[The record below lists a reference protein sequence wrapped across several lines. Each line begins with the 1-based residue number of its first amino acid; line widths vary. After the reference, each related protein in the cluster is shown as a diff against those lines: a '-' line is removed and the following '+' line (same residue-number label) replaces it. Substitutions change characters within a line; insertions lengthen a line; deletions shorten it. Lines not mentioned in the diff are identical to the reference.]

1 MCSKRVALFF
11 SILFMSV
18 LVVPSIMTMADTDFD
33 VAIFIDTNEEE
44 EKKGNE
50 SLKDIEI
57 KIIQSIEKLDLLTS
71 DELNSLHDFYSNRYN
86 SEFKE
91 LTSPPPEQYIL

>member
-1 MCSKRVALFF
+1 MT
-11 SILFMSV
+11 
-18 LVVPSIMTMADTDFD
+18 LVDADFD

-50 SLKDIEI
+50 SPKDKEI
-57 KIIQSIEKLDLLTS
+57 KIIQSIERHDFLGF
-71 DELNSLHDFYSNRYN
+71 DELKNLHDFYSNRYN

-91 LTSPPPEQYIL
+91 LTSPPPEQSIL